1 MAEGTVLL
9 LEMSVAQE
17 DLARFEQLSVIPD
30 ISFLPSQI
38 LNNTHSR
45 SIKGSSMTYSEFEL
59 SYFLEAALQS
69 AYVTHLKKG

>member
-1 MAEGTVLL
+1 MAEGNFIVCGTG
-9 LEMSVAQE
+9 SSRAR
-17 DLARFEQLSVIPD
+17 DLFKQFSVIPGV
-30 ISFLPSQI
+30 SFLPSQT

-45 SIKGSSMTYSEFEL
+45 SIKGSNVTYSEFEL

>member
-1 MAEGTVLL
+1 MAEANVLL
-9 LEMSVAQE
+9 LEVSVARE

-30 ISFLPSQI
+30 VSFLPLQV